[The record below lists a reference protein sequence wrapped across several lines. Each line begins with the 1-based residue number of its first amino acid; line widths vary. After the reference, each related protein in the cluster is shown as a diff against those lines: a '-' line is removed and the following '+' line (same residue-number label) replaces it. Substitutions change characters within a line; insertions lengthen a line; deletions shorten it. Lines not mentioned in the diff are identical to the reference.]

1 MEKGISRAINC
12 KYRWAAPICLF
23 LMLLVIKPGFI
34 HAQDLRQI
42 SLLGW
47 EEQKK
52 MMLLDRYH
60 NYGSIFYDRGLFR
73 FTTPPMIEHH
83 DLDLITYGF
92 SEIDD
97 HRWFYNRETGFRA
110 FGGSFNVGEYLHGA
124 ELRHDVSISENLN
137 LPMHSYRRYDM
148 RQDRMLLTLGL
159 DYNLHGQH
167 TIGLQHTLTEQKPD
181 LDATLYY
188 RFRDLPSGGIQLE
201 FTALDWANN
210 PAYNLGQRRGDVIP
224 EMRKYEQSPFLFSM
238 KAVSPDIRNV
248 RGELVAG
255 IQTPLQAV
263 AESLPEKSDESF
275 RDRDRARYIG
285 ALVQYAVPGFTAALS
300 WRHTYTRFNRTNAEA
315 GFSEPVDYGNEQTR
329 QFIGGFVS
337 LSYRNFHFD
346 NWIWYNFNRDR
357 QFDRFETRFLFD
369 EQVYPFHYRE
379 DRWMMR
385 NRVSLDPGERGFKIA
400 IEWSADY
407 RNPLSGIIERP
418 DGSAAR
424 GLPYHLQYPYS
435 IGERNERLTLFLGYR
450 FTEHTFI
457 IFGASADLD
466 REVFVERENRRE
478 RIRPT
483 IFDGGFG
490 RLVFY
495 WN

>member
-1 MEKGISRAINC
+1 MEKRISGETNC
-12 KYRWAAPICLF
+12 NHRWVVPICLI
-23 LMLLVIKPGFI
+23 LMLFVIKPDVI
-34 HAQDLRQI
+34 QAQDLRQI

-47 EEQKK
+47 DEQKK
-52 MMLLDRYH
+52 LMLLDRYH
-60 NYGSIFYDRGLFR
+60 NYGGIFYDRGLFR

-97 HRWFYNRETGFRA
+97 YLWFYNRDTGFRA

-124 ELRHDVSISENLN
+124 ELRHDVSLSESLS
-137 LPMHSYRRYDM
+137 LPLHSYRRYDM

-159 DYNLHGQH
+159 DYHLNRQH

-181 LDATLYY
+181 LEVTLFY
-188 RFRDLPSGGIQLE
+188 RFRDFQSGGIQLE

-224 EMRKYEQSPFLFSM
+224 EMRSYEQSPFLFSM
-238 KAVSPDIRNV
+238 KAASPQIRNF

-255 IQTPLQAV
+255 IQTPLLAV
-263 AESLPEKSDESF
+263 AESMPEESDESF

-285 ALVQYAVPGFTAALS
+285 ALIQYAVPGFTAAMS
-300 WRHTYTRFNRTNAEA
+300 WRHSYTRFSRTNAETD
-315 GFSEPVDYGNEQTR
+315 FSEPVDYGNEQMR

-337 LSYRNFHFD
+337 LGYRNIHFD

-357 QFDRFETRFLFD
+357 QFDRFETRFLFN
-369 EQVYPFHYRE
+369 EQIYPFHYRE
-379 DRWMMR
+379 ERWIMR

-400 IEWSADY
+400 VEWSADY
-407 RNPLSGIIERP
+407 RTPLSGIIERP
-418 DGSAAR
+418 DGSTAR
-424 GLPYHLQYPYS
+424 GLPYYLQYPFS

-450 FTEHTFI
+450 FTENSFI

-466 REVFVERENRRE
+466 REVIVEREHRRE

-483 IFDGGFG
+483 MFDGGFG